1 MDVHQS
7 IEIAA
12 PPERVWPLLV
22 EPEKVK
28 QWYVT
33 LDDFRYVDHRGP
45 GGHIRVVEHAPGATL
60 DVEFEATRWIEN
72 HGLSLHMTEG
82 NTVRAY
88 DQAWDLDPTPTGCRF
103 TFEQHVVMPFG
114 VLGQLI
120 GAIGKGTS
128 ERHVT
133 EMLGK
138 LKALAEA

>member
-7 IEIAA
+7 IDIAT
-12 PPERVWPLLV
+12 PPERIWPLLV

-45 GGHIRVVEHAPGATL
+45 GSHIRVREHASGSTL

-72 HGLSLHMTEG
+72 HALTLHMTEG
-82 NTVRAY
+82 NLVKAY
-88 DQAWDLDPTPTGCRF
+88 DQRWEIEPTPTGCRF
-103 TFEQHVVMPFG
+103 VFDEHVELPFG
-114 VLGQLI
+114 PLGRLL
-120 GAIGKGTS
+120 GAIGKGSS